1 MEKECKYL
9 EYHELLKR
17 YKEAEK
23 QYRSALDEKAK
34 LLYNV
39 MPHSIEV
46 KPIVNHLS
54 NSTPDAKITKYTAEI
69 DQVEYLINSSRN
81 TRDCL
86 KYELKKKELELKQ
99 SDDEKDNIYYYKWIK
114 RMSPYKFYRIM
125 GCSIRKIYNLI
136 RIMKKELYGDE

>member
-1 MEKECKYL
+1 MYL

-17 YKEAEK
+17 FKEADK
-23 QYRSALDEKAK
+23 QYCKALDEKAK

-46 KPIVNHLS
+46 KPIVNHIS
-54 NSTPDAKITKYTAEI
+54 NNTPDYKIIEYTAEI
-69 DQVEYLINSSRN
+69 DHVESLINSARN

-86 KYELKKKELELKQ
+86 RYELKKKELELKQ
-99 SDDEKDNIYYYKWIK
+99 SEDEKDNIYYYKWIK
-114 RMSPYKFYRIM
+114 RMSPYKFYRTI

>member
-1 MEKECKYL
+1 MYL
-9 EYHELLKR
+9 DYHELLKQ
-17 YKEAEK
+17 YKDAEK
-23 QYRSALDEKAK
+23 QYRNALDEKAK
-34 LLYNV
+34 LLYIV

-54 NSTPDAKITKYTAEI
+54 NTSPDTKITKYTAEI
-69 DQVEYLINSSRN
+69 DEVEYLINSTRN

-86 KYELKKKELELKQ
+86 KYELKKKESELKE

-114 RMSPYKFYRIM
+114 KMSPYKFYRIM

-136 RIMKKELYGDE
+136 KEMKKELYGDKNE